1 MKFIKGLLLHF
12 YARSIKSLIMTIYKI
27 ILFVITTFT
36 LSIGS
41 LSANLYEG
49 FDFNEKKGLSLGNDG
64 SYGGETSSGWMSA
77 WQVGSGDAVI
87 SKKDIQFLGLHSTG
101 GSALIKGERKNDK
114 FFAKGFA
121 IRQTDEAYV
130 GDIYGSF
137 RLVPGFMTE
146 DTVVAMIFA
155 LPNTSDMSI
164 RNGLF
169 AISPKRWGGKLGMI
183 GAKGKTYKAVEGVP
197 CAKGEKYLVL
207 WKMSQLPA
215 IGNISNVS
223 LSYWVLNTEQVE
235 YFASKGFESKY
246 LNLAEPGALKNN
258 VCQFGRKDLKET
270 KRSLYKGIVLVPFV
284 YNTTNVSFDEIRIS
298 SKGIKDAVGLN

>member
-1 MKFIKGLLLHF
+1 MHNQSSNKNMKVYKILCFGMTSTLLL
-12 YARSIKSLIMTIYKI
+12 YGNLCAK
-27 ILFVITTFT
+27 
-36 LSIGS
+36 
-41 LSANLYEG
+41 LYEG
-49 FDFNEKKGLSLGNDG
+49 FDFSGKKGLSLGNDG

-87 SKKDIQFLGLHSTG
+87 SKKDIQFPSLHSTG
-101 GSALIKGERKNDK
+101 GSAIIKGDRKNDN
-114 FFAKGFA
+114 FFAKGYA
-121 IRQTDEAYV
+121 IRQTDEAFE

-155 LPNTSDMSI
+155 LPNTSDMSL

-169 AISPKRWGGKLGMI
+169 AISPKRWGGELGMI
-183 GAKGKTYKAVEGVP
+183 GAKGKTYKAVDGVP
-197 CAKGEKYLVL
+197 CVKGEKYLVL
-207 WKMSQLPA
+207 WKMSQLPVV
-215 IGNISNVS
+215 GNISDVS
-223 LSYWVLNTEQVE
+223 LSYWVLNAEQVE
-235 YFASKGFESKY
+235 YFASKDFDIKF
-246 LNLAEPGALKNN
+246 LNLAEPGALKSN

-298 SKGIKDAVGLN
+298 SNGIKDAVGLN